1 MMVLT
6 KWTTS
11 TIQWLSGQKAEIR
24 LNETLTNYQKERYMI
39 MNYYFKKP
47 KKTLVYRNGSP
58 ARNLNFTI
66 VGLLE

>member
-1 MMVLT
+1 MVLT

-39 MNYYFKKP
+39 MNYYFKNE
-47 KKTLVYRNGSP
+47 KKRW
-58 ARNLNFTI
+58 FT
-66 VGLLE
+66 VTEVLLATSILR